1 MGRADILEFLNLENI
16 LTVTREQ
23 LIEDMDNI
31 LEQIDRGSGPV
42 MVIAEG
48 KPDLMLFAWEDYKR
62 RFSMIYP
69 PDEFKRLENMFKEN
83 CDGSRDK

>member
-23 LIEDMDNI
+23 LIEDTDSI

-62 RFSMIYP
+62 CFSMICP
-69 PDEFKRLENMFKEN
+69 LDEFKRLENMFKEN
-83 CDGSRDK
+83 CDGSRDQ

>member
-1 MGRADILEFLNLENI
+1 MDRTDILEFLNQENI

-23 LIEDMDNI
+23 LIEDTDSI
-31 LEQIDRGSGPV
+31 LEQIDRGCGPV
-42 MVIAEG
+42 LIVAEG
-48 KPDLMLFAWEDYKR
+48 KPDLLLFAWEDYKR

-83 CDGSRDK
+83 QNGSRDQ